1 MAAAGCEE
9 GPLPPPLPSYIVVTP
24 AEALLAPGDS
34 TELSVHVFSA
44 DDERIDI
51 PVTFHV
57 DDLDVGRVD
66 EAGVLGALA
75 PGVTRVVAREAG
87 GVQGQTTLEVAFVTG
102 FSPPNSAPG
111 GILTIRGANFGAQ
124 TRAFFGATSGPTR
137 TVASDGRTFE
147 SWVPFGVPSGPLTV
161 VLADGQRITTNE
173 SFFLTGDGDD
183 ALEPNDFDV
192 PVDLSVPYE
201 NPFLLSLV
209 QNMDYYTISL
219 NRPAPL
225 TISVS
230 DREEINTWNQRLTL
244 QVNHAEDFEEV
255 VGIAPVFAFE
265 GNQRIDGVISRE
277 LFPVGDYAIRIFVA
291 PGNGAVDRRYEI
303 TVDTLVTH
311 AVAADS
317 YEPND
322 WPLEAPLIG
331 LPFVDSMSIENPWAV
346 DYFTIRVGE
355 RSKISMRLRH
365 SGGSKGLFF
374 LQDDRSVLWSV
385 SNGVRPLVWRGV
397 IAPFGEIELDCTELA
412 GEYRIGVLENGG
424 LTGRYELEVTAEPFE
439 GGFFNCRQP
448 QLGVPDAA
456 TGLMAARP

>member
-1 MAAAGCEE
+1 MDHFG
-9 GPLPPPLPSYIVVTP
+9 TP
-24 AEALLAPGDS
+24 KGTHDS
-34 TELSVHVFSA
+34 
-44 DDERIDI
+44 
-51 PVTFHV
+51 
-57 DDLDVGRVD
+57 
-66 EAGVLGALA
+66 
-75 PGVTRVVAREAG
+75 
-87 GVQGQTTLEVAFVTG
+87 
-102 FSPPNSAPG
+102 
-111 GILTIRGANFGAQ
+111 
-124 TRAFFGATSGPTR
+124 
-137 TVASDGRTFE
+137 
-147 SWVPFGVPSGPLTV
+147 
-161 VLADGQRITTNE
+161 DGQRITTNE

-201 NPFLLSLV
+201 NPFLLSRV

-439 GGFFNCRQP
+439 GGFFNCRQVNP